1 MEETES
7 EKMKEVGG
15 EQFFAV
21 KMCVYALNACL
32 LTRQSV
38 INSTCCVV

>member
-1 MEETES
+1 MAETES
-7 EKMKEVGG
+7 EKGKEVGG
-15 EQFFAV
+15 EEFAV
-21 KMCVYALNACL
+21 KMCVYALNVCL